1 MKPAIKSE
9 KIGDLQRKRML
20 QDDFQSLLNATIMIV
35 DDEPITMEVVQ
46 AFLEEA
52 DYRSFVL
59 IDKSTQAMNALE
71 ETRPDILLLD
81 LIMPDVSG
89 FDILEA
95 VRAHPKLKHLPI
107 IILTSA
113 SDAKSKLRALDLGA
127 NDFLAKPVDPSELI
141 LRVRNTLAAKAY
153 VDQLAYYDPL
163 TKLPNRQMFMERLE
177 WGLKWAKRDNKHLA
191 LLSIEVDQ
199 FDKFRDTIGL
209 LAGDE
214 VLRKVAHR
222 IEGVVRAVDLLG
234 RFEIEKDTEVN
245 LFRFEG
251 GTFTLLLHNLQ
262 SEGNAARVAERIMQS
277 MREPLFVQDTEI
289 YLTAS
294 IGIATYPTEK
304 RDCAGLLRLAS
315 SAKDYAKSHGGDH
328 FQFSSGEINRQYKKR
343 LDLEA
348 RLRKALERNE
358 LLLHYQP
365 KVLVEA
371 GTIVGVE
378 ALLRWQSGDN
388 GLMQPNSFIP
398 LAEETGLII
407 PIGEWV
413 LSQACTQVKEWRQ
426 ADRLPMG
433 MSVNLSSAQFQDCE
447 LPSLVKRII
456 EHSGIDP
463 HLLTL
468 ELTESIL
475 MSDVEKTIKMMKR
488 LKDIGVKLAVD
499 DFGTGYSS
507 LNYLSKFP
515 LDELKVDRSFLVGLS
530 TDVNSRALVSSVIYL
545 ARNLGLLT
553 VAEGVETEEQLHIL
567 QKEGCDHYQGFLFSP
582 PLPNSEIFELLCQ
595 KG

>member
-1 MKPAIKSE
+1 MKRAIENE
-9 KIGDLQRKRML
+9 KIRDLQRKTMS
-20 QDDFQSLLNATIMIV
+20 QDDFQRLLNATIMIV

-59 IDKSTQAMNALE
+59 IEKSTQAMNALE

-89 FDILEA
+89 YDILEA
-95 VRAHPKLKHLPI
+95 IRAHPKLKHLPV
-107 IILTSA
+107 IILTSS

-163 TKLPNRQMFMERLE
+163 TNLPNRQMFMERLE

-234 RFEIEKDTEVN
+234 RFEIEKDTDVN

-251 GTFTLLLHNLQ
+251 GTFTLLLHNLH
-262 SEGNAARVAERIMQS
+262 SEENAALVAERILQS
-277 MREPLFVQDTEI
+277 IREPLLVQDNEI

-315 SAKDYAKSHGGDH
+315 SAKDYAKNKGGDS
-328 FQFSSGEINRQYKKR
+328 FQFSSVAINRQYRNR
-343 LDLEA
+343 LSLEA
-348 RLRKALERNE
+348 KLRKALERNE
-358 LLLHYQP
+358 LVLHYQP
-365 KVLVEA
+365 KVDFNA
-371 GTIVGVE
+371 GAIIGVE

-388 GLMQPNSFIP
+388 GLIPPHNFIP
-398 LAEETGLII
+398 VAEETGLII

-413 LSQACTQVKEWRQ
+413 LSQACRQVTKWSHAGRISV
-426 ADRLPMG
+426 G
-433 MSVNLSSAQFQDCE
+433 MAVNLSAIQLRDYE
-447 LPSLVKRII
+447 LPSIVTRII

-463 HLLTL
+463 QLLTL
-468 ELTESIL
+468 ELTESTL
-475 MSDVEKTIKMMKR
+475 MSDVEGKIDMMNR
-488 LKDIGVKLAVD
+488 LKEIGLKLAID
-499 DFGTGYSS
+499 DFGTGFSS
-507 LNYLSKFP
+507 LNYLRKLP
-515 LDELKVDRSFLVGLS
+515 IDELKIDRSFLVDLS
-530 TDVNSRALVSSVIYL
+530 EDTNSRAIVSSVIYL
-545 ARNLGLLT
+545 ARSLGLRT
-553 VAEGVETEEQLHIL
+553 VAEGVETEEQLHFL
-567 QKEGCDHYQGFLFSP
+567 QKEGCDQYQGFYFSP
-582 PLPNSEIFELLCQ
+582 PLPKTELFELLRQ